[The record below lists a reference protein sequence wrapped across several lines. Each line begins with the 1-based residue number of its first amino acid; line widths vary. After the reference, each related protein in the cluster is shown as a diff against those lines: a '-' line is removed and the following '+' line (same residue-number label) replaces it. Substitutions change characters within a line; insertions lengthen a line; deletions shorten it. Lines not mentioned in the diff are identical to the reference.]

1 MTKTETECP
10 GEIGQPASKRSDA
23 CLSTAENLA
32 LGTRLPDAMKCMA
45 AELCF

>member
-1 MTKTETECP
+1 MTETEKECP
-10 GEIGQPASKRSDA
+10 GEIGQPAQNRSDA
-23 CLSTAENLA
+23 CLLTAENLA